1 MGPFVMIAE
10 RNWEHP
16 WKEKQIYII
25 FAICIPNEHLLLW
38 PFALPASSDDL
49 HRMLAS
55 NIRRN
60 RFLLISIS
68 QAFLNDIII
77 IIYWCAQYLHEFN
90 FKMYHTHHVS
100 ARSEWVIEWVSMA
113 THIKIKLIISLN
125 NDVCCEKKQ
134 QEDEEEKNRNGKSTM
149 MMSWDNFSKLWS
161 KNTISIML
169 DLFPFRSRRFHGR
182 LSTQHLDCK
191 WVK

>member
-1 MGPFVMIAE
+1 MTHKSEHLQTSTESKSMCSNYIELQDQNFVTKLKLWLDNEVMDPFVMIAE

-38 PFALPASSDDL
+38 RFALPASPDDL
-49 HRMLAS
+49 HRMFAS

-100 ARSEWVIEWVSMA
+100 ARGVSDWA
-113 THIKIKLIISLN
+113 NEHGYTH
-125 NDVCCEKKQ
+125 
-134 QEDEEEKNRNGKSTM
+134 KNQI
-149 MMSWDNFSKLWS
+149 DY
-161 KNTISIML
+161 I
-169 DLFPFRSRRFHGR
+169 
-182 LSTQHLDCK
+182 
-191 WVK
+191 VE

>member
-38 PFALPASSDDL
+38 RFALPASPDDL

-100 ARSEWVIEWVSMA
+100 ARSEWVIEWMSMA

-134 QEDEEEKNRNGKSTM
+134 QEDEEEEKTEMANQQWWWVGIILVNYEVRTRLVLR
-149 MMSWDNFSKLWS
+149 W
-161 KNTISIML
+161 IC
-169 DLFPFRSRRFHGR
+169 FHFAAGDFMDAFIHPTSG
-182 LSTQHLDCK
+182 L
-191 WVK
+191 